1 MNPPSSSS
9 GLKTISG
16 LIILNIVP
24 CTQLA
29 GMTNTWGNIVLY
41 IASYLHIYDPLS
53 SLSNLTI
60 AYPAEGLAWSTGLG
74 MS

>member
-1 MNPPSSSS
+1 
-9 GLKTISG
+9 
-16 LIILNIVP
+16 
-24 CTQLA
+24 
-29 GMTNTWGNIVLY
+29 MTNTWGNIVLY